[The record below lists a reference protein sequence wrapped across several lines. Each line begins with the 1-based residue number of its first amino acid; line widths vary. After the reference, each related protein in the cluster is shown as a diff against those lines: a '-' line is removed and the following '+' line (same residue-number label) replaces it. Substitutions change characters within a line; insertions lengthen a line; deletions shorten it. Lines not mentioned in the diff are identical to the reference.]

1 MMLGKQFVSKG
12 GGGKSTFLNISR
24 GTSLRENEDAESEE
38 TESTKIWSLFS
49 DKRRFAWSLLSI
61 LKNNIVSAPFYY
73 VLAIIEYL
81 ELLFI
86 YLINAFL
93 YFEEA

>member
-1 MMLGKQFVSKG
+1 MLGKQFASKG
-12 GGGKSTFLNISR
+12 GGGKNTFSNISR
-24 GTSLRENEDAESEE
+24 GTSLRENEDVDSEE

-81 ELLFI
+81 ELV
-86 YLINAFL
+86 FL
-93 YFEEA
+93 YMIFAFFYFQEA

>member
-1 MMLGKQFVSKG
+1 MLGKQFVSKG
-12 GGGKSTFLNISR
+12 GGGKNTFSNISR
-24 GTSLRENEDAESEE
+24 GTSLRENDDANSEE

-73 VLAIIEYL
+73 ILAVIEYL
-81 ELLFI
+81 ELVFLYMIF
-86 YLINAFL
+86 AFL
-93 YFEEA
+93 YFQKA